1 MAEER
6 MGINE
11 QLAALAESHKK
22 RNEEMD
28 RSNERMERFH
38 EKFQADME
46 RLKER
51 HEALAQ
57 SVEINQHQFAR
68 HQEFFAQH
76 EQLFGE
82 IALRFKDT
90 RETIDRLARIAGV
103 HQDRLDE
110 HGHRLDN
117 LEPH

>member
-1 MAEER
+1 MEVSGTGSRREEEL
-6 MGINE
+6 MDDE
-11 QLAALAESHKK
+11 QMNIDERLAAFMKA
-22 RNEEMD
+22 MD
-28 RSNERMERFH
+28 
-38 EKFQADME
+38 

-57 SVEINQHQFAR
+57 SVEFNQHQFAQHER
-68 HQEFFAQH
+68 AFAQH

-103 HQDRLDE
+103 HQDRLDD
-110 HGHRLDN
+110 HDQRLDN